1 MHTFTIQGVDQGP
14 FFNNIANQDHY
25 IMGQDK
31 PYIHN
36 LPTSR
41 EALFH
46 SMLKKDPF
54 IEHCLYNVQDTYP
67 RRIEVSKKHH
77 FMLLFL

>member
-1 MHTFTIQGVDQGP
+1 MCTMHAFTIQGVDQGP

-46 SMLKKDPF
+46 SMLNKDLSF
-54 IEHCLYNVQDTYP
+54 IVPKPCTIVH
-67 RRIEVSKKHH
+67 
-77 FMLLFL
+77 MLDGLKL